1 MKSKILLINP
11 PTGLYLREDRCQAPV
26 KSMMA
31 QGVRPPMDLAYIA
44 AVCRRD
50 SNSTCLIKDYP
61 VEGGGWNE
69 FRVLLRNFR
78 PDYLVISTTTPTFQD
93 DMKAAEIAHEEM
105 GNRIKCIA
113 KGAHL
118 SDHDIEALNRY
129 STLDYAVRGESELV
143 TGDLI
148 SGIDPAQITGLTYR
162 SVSGEVI
169 RNPERELLENLDI
182 LPEPDRDLIRNELYP
197 DPETGEPLTPI
208 LTSRG
213 CSGQCIFCPVFLV
226 SGKRIR
232 KRSVSSIMAEINS
245 CVNNYGIRS
254 FLFRSD
260 TFTIDKQWVIELCRS
275 ISESGHAIRWG
286 ANSRIDTFDE
296 ERADAMA
303 GAGCYIVSFG
313 VESGSQGMIVKMKKN
328 INLDDVS
335 RAVDLCRNH
344 GILSMLYFVIGLPW
358 ETRDTIR
365 ETVEF
370 AKRIPADFYEIHSAY
385 PFPGTPLYEL
395 GLKEGLFCEDDLE
408 KGNYFLPVMN
418 TYHLTRQEIARA
430 RKKALI
436 SIYMR
441 PSIIWRT
448 LKRIRSCRKLWRYIT
463 FGLSKFINLKGNQQ
477 FE

>member
-1 MKSKILLINP
+1 MNSRILLISP

-61 VEGGGWNE
+61 VEGGDWNE
-69 FRVLLRNFR
+69 FRNLVRDFK
-78 PDYLVISTTTPTFQD
+78 PEFLVISTTTPTFPD
-93 DMKAAEIAHEEM
+93 DMKATELAHEEM
-105 GNRIKCIA
+105 GDRIKCIA

-118 SDHDIEALNRY
+118 SDHDIEALNKY
-129 STLDYAVRGESELV
+129 SALDYAVRGESEFII
-143 TGDLI
+143 GDLI
-148 SGIDPAQITGLTYR
+148 KGINPCQIKGLTYR
-162 SVSGEVI
+162 SITGEVI
-169 RNPERELLENLDI
+169 RNPDRELLENLDI
-182 LPEPDRDLIRNELYP
+182 LPEPARDLLRNKLYP
-197 DPETGEPLTPI
+197 DPETGKPLTPV

-213 CSGQCIFCPVFLV
+213 CPGQCIFCPVFLV
-226 SGKRIR
+226 SGSKIR
-232 KRSVSSIMAEINS
+232 KRSVSSITAEINS
-245 CVNNYGIRS
+245 CVNDYGIRS

-286 ANSRIDTFDE
+286 ANSRVDTFDE

-303 GAGCYIVSFG
+303 RAGCYIVSFG
-313 VESGSQGMIVKMKKN
+313 VESGSPEMLEKIKKN

-335 RAVDLCRNH
+335 RSVDLCRNH

-395 GLKEGLFCEDDLE
+395 GLKEGLFSESDLE
-408 KGNYFLPVMN
+408 KGNYFSPVMN
-418 TYHLTRQEIARA
+418 TFHLTKQEIARA

-436 SIYMR
+436 EIYLR
-441 PSIIWRT
+441 PSIIWKT
-448 LKRIRSCRKLWRYIT
+448 LKRIHSFRELWRYIF
-463 FGLSKFINLKGNQQ
+463 FGLSKFINLAGNR
-477 FE
+477 